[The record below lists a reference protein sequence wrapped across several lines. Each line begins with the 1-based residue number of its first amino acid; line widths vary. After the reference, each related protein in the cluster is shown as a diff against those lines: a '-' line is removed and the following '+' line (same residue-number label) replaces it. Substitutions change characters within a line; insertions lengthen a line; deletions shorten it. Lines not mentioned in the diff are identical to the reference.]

1 MSLTDKIN
9 GDIKAAMLAKEKQK
23 LQALRAIKSALLLES
38 TKDSSG
44 EVSEEAASKILQ
56 KLYKQRKDAGQLYI
70 DQDRQDLAD
79 DEIFEAG
86 IIEGYLPKQMNED
99 EIKAEVAAA
108 ITSLGASSPA
118 DMGKVMGVLTK
129 QLAGKADGKLISK
142 LVREGLQG

>member
-9 GDIKAAMLAKEKQK
+9 GDIKAAMLAREKEK
-23 LQALRAIKSALLLES
+23 LAALRAIKSALLLEA

-44 EVSEEAASKILQ
+44 EVSEDLGNKILQ
-56 KLYKQRKDAGQLYI
+56 KLYKQRKDAAQLYI
-70 DQDRQDLAD
+70 EQDRKDLAD
-79 DEIFEAG
+79 DEVFQAS
-86 IIEGYLPKQMNED
+86 IIENYLPKQMNED
-99 EIKAEVAAA
+99 EIKAEVTAA

-129 QLAGKADGKLISK
+129 KLAGKADGKLISK